1 MWGGSDTHYTKE
13 RVRKFLSLPVRKAYS
28 PLNRIAVSPVQTKG
42 QALSKGSREE
52 KPKSGGRY
60 KYLSVVCLCLQQA
73 LTTKLSLM
81 QEDAG
86 CRLLDRRQS

>member
-13 RVRKFLSLPVRKAYS
+13 GVRKFLSLPVQKAHS

-52 KPKSGGRY
+52 SPKSGGRF
-60 KYLSVVCLCLQQA
+60 KYLLVVCLCLQQA
-73 LTTKLSLM
+73 LTDKLRLL
-81 QEDAG
+81 QE
-86 CRLLDRRQS
+86 LLDRRQYS